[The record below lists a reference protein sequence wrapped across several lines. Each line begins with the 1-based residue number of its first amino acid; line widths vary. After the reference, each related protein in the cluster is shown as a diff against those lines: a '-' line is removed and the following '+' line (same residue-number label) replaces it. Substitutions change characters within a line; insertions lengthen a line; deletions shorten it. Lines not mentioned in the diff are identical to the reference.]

1 MLAGF
6 SMRSSYTSVLV
17 AANGKNSGF
26 YAVNCHFF
34 LPNWGGAGRRG
45 GREGGKK
52 GREGGGKKGREGG
65 GKKGRE
71 GGGEEGEGGRG
82 GGFCQMCLEN
92 QPSTSAIHGR
102 PLHLA
107 CSTGN

>member
-17 AANGKNSGF
+17 AGNRKNSGF

-34 LPNWGGAGRRG
+34 LPNWGG
-45 GREGGKK
+45 GGK
-52 GREGGGKKGREGG
+52 R
-65 GKKGRE
+65 
-71 GGGEEGEGGRG
+71 GGEEGEGGRG

>member
-17 AANGKNSGF
+17 AGNRKNSGF

-34 LPNWGGAGRRG
+34 LPNWGG
-45 GREGGKK
+45 GGK
-52 GREGGGKKGREGG
+52 E
-65 GKKGRE
+65 
-71 GGGEEGEGGRG
+71 GGEEGEGGRG

>member
-17 AANGKNSGF
+17 AGNRKNSGF

-34 LPNWGGAGRRG
+34 LPNWGGG
-45 GREGGKK
+45 GEEG
-52 GREGGGKKGREGG
+52 GGGKKGREGG
-65 GKKGRE
+65 
-71 GGGEEGEGGRG
+71 G

>member
-17 AANGKNSGF
+17 AGNRKNSGF

-34 LPNWGGAGRRG
+34 LPNWGGG
-45 GREGGKK
+45 GE
-52 GREGGGKKGREGG
+52 E
-65 GKKGRE
+65 
-71 GGGEEGEGGRG
+71 GGEEGEGGRG
-82 GGFCQMCLEN
+82 EGFCQMCLEN